1 MGKVQRRFR
10 CQMWVWFSLISF
22 IIFCCLKRKY
32 TMASYYQNIIQIPHR
47 NILKRCRMKSF
58 LIMQIM
64 YLTSFHLQPMQLELN
79 LYIQFTKATRL
90 CFMYLRCFL
99 IHLRINNRWFDDPN
113 KKKHNHIFSTKTTF
127 LCYPNKNVQQQQKWL
142 LTDNQNST

>member
-1 MGKVQRRFR
+1 MFR
-10 CQMWVWFSLISF
+10 YNFIFTDDPSQSFNSFSDLLGDRIKLKGWEKFKGGLDAKCEWFSLISF
-22 IIFCCLKRKY
+22 IIFCCLTRKY

-64 YLTSFHLQPMQLELN
+64 YLTSFRLQPMQLELN

-113 KKKHNHIFSTKTTF
+113 
-127 LCYPNKNVQQQQKWL
+127 
-142 LTDNQNST
+142 